1 MRQLTIEGRITVL
14 KSLNDSK
21 VIHLLLITK
30 LHNDT
35 TDPLFR
41 ILYLA
46 RKKTKIKLS
55 TLCNG

>member
-14 KSLNDSK
+14 KSLAGSK
-21 VIHLLLITK
+21 VTHLLRITK

-41 ILYLA
+41 IQ
-46 RKKTKIKLS
+46 KNFI
-55 TLCNG
+55 